1 MISRQALWVTELC
14 LPLCAVC
21 CVLCTRRLLGWQFI
35 TQVQTGRMQST
46 YPWPNALLPLLLVV
60 LLLLQG
66 KEYSCY
72 SLAHEGRVVAHA
84 DTAAE
89 LSNLNYQHCAHPG
102 IKQWVEKFVQA
113 SGVSGQVRCTLL
125 PGVMCGC
132 KGVLLV

>member
-1 MISRQALWVTELC
+1 
-14 LPLCAVC
+14 
-21 CVLCTRRLLGWQFI
+21 
-35 TQVQTGRMQST
+35 MQST

-89 LSNLNYQHCAHPG
+89 LSNLNYQHCTHPR

-113 SGVSGQVRCTLL
+113 SGVSGQVRCTLYL
-125 PGVMCGC
+125 E
-132 KGVLLV
+132 